1 MENIIEI
8 KNLKKSFGNKKAVDD
23 ISFAVKK
30 GQLFAFL
37 GLNGAGKSTTINILV
52 CVQQRDSGDCYIEGK
67 SIDNIAQ
74 ILPSI
79 GIVFQ
84 TSVLDKKLSIYD
96 NLKYSAMLYDLS
108 KDEFENNLQFF
119 NAKLSLNDLLK
130 RHRKIKILCLFIIL
144 FVLCNKCFI
153 LLLLRCYLWVR

>member
-23 ISFAVKK
+23 ISFAVKR

-37 GLNGAGKSTTINILV
+37 GLNGA
-52 CVQQRDSGDCYIEGK
+52 GK